1 MNLCR
6 DLPYMEK
13 VALKEFV
20 ANMFN
25 CNFEK
30 LPIDLLVPPY
40 GIHGKFII

>member
-1 MNLCR
+1 MNLYR

-30 LPIDLLVPPY
+30 LPIELLVTQD
-40 GIHGKFII
+40 GIQGKFII